1 MNAAWLLKKPAK
13 ATITSLLSADAE
25 LKVFT
30 NKDGL
35 QLYGVYGGAGYYVKG
50 SLLGVSWGQSVIG
63 AIPLY
68 YLETKD
74 GVYISDTLK
83 DLYQQCKMR
92 RLPKSNITL
101 CQAGETYYYT
111 AKDKKVKSV
120 KVDKLRY
127 KETLGIS
134 LDEAAELTL
143 SKLVKAAEAYKGK
156 KVVTTISGGTDGI
169 LTALAFKLA
178 GVEQHCVCL
187 GVDENQ
193 FDPEYAKQYAKEL
206 DLDYTFLPI
215 PTDREVLQGLLTQ
228 CLAAIEM
235 TEYSNVLM
243 GICNT
248 IVAEFAKSVEADIVF
263 CADMADVV
271 LGNDLQSA
279 GRFKKTYPEALH
291 TAANWAEFRIVT
303 QFKVMPNNLQIYK
316 AFNSLGVQCSQL
328 WYNQPVLDFIL
339 SLPLECTPISRS
351 KVLYYKILEPYL
363 ENPSWAETGKKVGY
377 YTGTGIGKVRLDGGV
392 LSDENIR
399 ATYKAV
405 FKDYQ

>member
-1 MNAAWLLKKPAK
+1 MKFVWLLKTPAK
-13 ATITSLLSADAE
+13 AKIKTLLSVDAE
-25 LKVFT
+25 LKAISSQ
-30 NKDGL
+30 DGIP
-35 QLYGVYGGAGYYVKG
+35 LYGVFGGAGYFING
-50 SLLGVSWGQSVIG
+50 SLLGVSWGQSVVG

-68 YLETKD
+68 HLETKD
-74 GVYISDTLK
+74 GVYISDNLK
-83 DLYQQCKMR
+83 DLYLQCKMR
-92 RLPKSNITL
+92 RMPKSSIVL
-101 CQAGETYYYT
+101 CQAGETYFYT
-111 AKDKKVKSV
+111 AKTKKVKSV

-127 KETLGIS
+127 KETLDIS
-134 LDEAAELTL
+134 LDLAAEQTL
-143 SKLVKAAEAYKGK
+143 DKLVKAAEAYKGK

-193 FDPEYAKQYAKEL
+193 FDPKYAKQYAKYL

-215 PTDREVLQGLLTQ
+215 PTDKEVLQGLLVQ
-228 CLAAIEM
+228 CLKAIEM

-303 QFKVMPNNLQIYK
+303 QFKVMPNNIQIYK

-339 SLPLECTPISRS
+339 SLPLECTPISRA
-351 KVLYYKILEPYL
+351 KLLYYKILEAYL
-363 ENPSWAETGKKVGY
+363 PNPSWDGTGKKVGY
-377 YTGTGIGKVRLDGGV
+377 YTGTGIGKVRLEGGV

-399 ATYKAV
+399 ATYKAI